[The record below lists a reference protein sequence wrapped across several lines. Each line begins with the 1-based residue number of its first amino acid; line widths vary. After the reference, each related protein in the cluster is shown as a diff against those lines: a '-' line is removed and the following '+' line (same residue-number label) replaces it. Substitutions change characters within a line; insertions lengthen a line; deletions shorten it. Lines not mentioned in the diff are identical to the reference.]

1 MRMGKG
7 VEWAVHACAML
18 APLPPGHGLSL
29 AALAEFHGVPLAYM
43 AKQLQALSRAG
54 LVSTRPG
61 RTGGYRLARAPAAIS
76 LWDVVA
82 AIDGP
87 EPAFRCTE
95 IRQKGPCAIPRRDC
109 VRACPIAAAFAGA
122 EQAWRAALKA
132 VSLADIV
139 RAVAQ
144 DGSGARLAALA
155 GWYGGAITQLPD
167 KQSS

>member
-1 MRMGKG
+1 MRMNKG

-54 LVSTRPG
+54 LVATRPG
-61 RTGGYRLARAPAAIS
+61 RTGGYRLARAPEAIS

-95 IRQKGPCAIPRRDC
+95 IRQNGPCAIPRRDC

-132 VSLADIV
+132 VSLAEILKS
-139 RAVAQ
+139 VAE
-144 DGSGARLAALA
+144 DSGSERLSALGA
-155 GWYGGAITQLPD
+155 WYGSAVTRLPED
-167 KQSS
+167 

>member
-1 MRMGKG
+1 MRMSKG

-29 AALAEFHGVPLAYM
+29 TALAEFHGVPLAYM

-61 RTGGYRLARAPAAIS
+61 RTGGYRLARAPEAIS

-95 IRQKGPCAIPRRDC
+95 IRQNGPCAIPRHDC

-122 EQAWRAALKA
+122 EQTWRAALKA
-132 VSLADIV
+132 VSLADILLSV
-139 RAVAQ
+139 AKESTGDHLSAVAT
-144 DGSGARLAALA
+144 
-155 GWYGGAITQLPD
+155 WYGAAVTRLPED
-167 KQSS
+167 

>member
-1 MRMGKG
+1 MRMNKG

-95 IRQKGPCAIPRRDC
+95 IRQNGPCAIPRRDC
-109 VRACPIAAAFAGA
+109 VRACPIAAAFAAA
-122 EQAWRAALKA
+122 EQAWRGALKA
-132 VSLADIV
+132 VSLADLLE
-139 RAVAQ
+139 RVAA
-144 DGSGARLAALA
+144 DSGAERLSAL
-155 GWYGGAITQLPD
+155 GSWYVGAVTRLPEG
-167 KQSS
+167 

>member
-1 MRMGKG
+1 MRMSKG

-61 RTGGYRLARAPAAIS
+61 RTGGYRLARAPEAIS

-95 IRQKGPCAIPRRDC
+95 IRQNGPCAIPRRDC

-122 EQAWRAALKA
+122 EQAWRTALKS
-132 VSLADIV
+132 VSLAEILKSVARDSAADHLS
-139 RAVAQ
+139 AVA
-144 DGSGARLAALA
+144 A
-155 GWYGGAITQLPD
+155 WYGSAITRLPD
-167 KQSS
+167 A